1 MKWKFEG
8 ALVVE
13 ASNEEDAL
21 NKIGGRMSV
30 ISRHLGNGEK
40 LADNAPFFTLTQT
53 DEDADAEALVDPI
66 VAARR
71 AAEEAAAEAAAEQ
84 NEGGA

>member
-1 MKWKFEG
+1 MKFKFEG
-8 ALVVE
+8 SLVVE

-21 NKIGGRMSV
+21 NKIGGRISV
-30 ISRHLGNGEK
+30 ISRHVGNGEK

-53 DEDADAEALVDPI
+53 NEDADAEALVDPI

-71 AAEEAAAEAAAEQ
+71 AAEQAAAEAAAEQ